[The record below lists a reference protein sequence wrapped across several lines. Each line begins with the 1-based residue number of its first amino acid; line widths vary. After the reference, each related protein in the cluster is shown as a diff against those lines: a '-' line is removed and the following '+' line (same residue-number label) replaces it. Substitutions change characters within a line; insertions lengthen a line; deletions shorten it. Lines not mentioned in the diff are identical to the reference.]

1 VFWARVEPFVPVVT
15 RTDGRQYRRQPGAG
29 RKPIPA
35 RQIFSAIV
43 YVLRTAA
50 SGRLCRVNSVV
61 PARFTHT
68 FNDGN
73 ALAFFSACGRQDS
86 PNTTRWRASP
96 GAGKASMGPCIR
108 LLWQPNAW
116 GRTPRIGEK
125 NGRKRSLLVDA
136 RGVPLSLVAS
146 GANRH
151 DVKLLEATLRRIV
164 CPRPQPNPALPQ
176 SLCMDT
182 GYTGYDALV
191 TTRKLGYQHN
201 LQSRR
206 QESES
211 KLRSPGHIAR
221 RWWWREH
228 TRGSIASA
236 NCSSASRR
244 RRKATSP
251 CFLSPRHDLLETD
264 NLYLRISSKSG
275 LGCDGCGPR
284 GRLKAKTRRLA
295 GSVWLYAVHE

>member
-1 VFWARVEPFVPVVT
+1 MCFGPEWSRLFPSSHGL
-15 RTDGRQYRRQPGAG
+15 TDAS
-29 RKPIPA
+29 IVDNPA
-35 RQIFSAIV
+35 RDASRFPPDRSFPPSFMCCV
-43 YVLRTAA
+43 RAA

-176 SLCMDT
+176 SLCMDA
-182 GYTGYDALV
+182 GYVGYKALV

-211 KLRSPGHIAR
+211 KSRIPGHIAR
-221 RWWWREH
+221 RWVVERTHSWFNRFRKLLVSFEKKEESYLALLSLAAAMICWRQ
-228 TRGSIASA
+228 TISI
-236 NCSSASRR
+236 
-244 RRKATSP
+244 
-251 CFLSPRHDLLETD
+251 
-264 NLYLRISSKSG
+264 YG
-275 LGCDGCGPR
+275 
-284 GRLKAKTRRLA
+284 
-295 GSVWLYAVHE
+295 